1 VPVADLS
8 ANERMIRDQIEA
20 RGVRDPRV
28 LEAFRS
34 VPRDLFVPQQ
44 MRYGAFDD
52 TPLPLERGQ
61 TISQP
66 YIVALMSE
74 LLQLRG
80 DERVLEIGT
89 GSGYQTAI
97 LARLA
102 GHVFSA
108 EIEPDLAATVLSRL
122 NALGIE
128 NVTLAVGNGIE
139 VFRDRGPFDA
149 ILSAAAPVEM
159 PDALLEQLAEGGRCV
174 IPVGRDVQYL
184 WMVRR
189 IDGSL
194 VRERLEPVRFVPLRH
209 NVPK

>member
-1 VPVADLS
+1 MPVADLS

-20 RGVRDPRV
+20 RGIRDPRV

-194 VRERLEPVRFVPLRH
+194 IRERLEPVRFVPLRH